1 MTDTIKRI
9 QKYVEAESESLAM
22 RMEYNRKR
30 YDRLIGIKDE
40 VMRTLDF
47 GNPNIIANA
56 VEMNALK
63 LEYSQMKQEDNFL
76 RRLAKIIDESE
87 NGTEN

>member
-1 MTDTIKRI
+1 MDTIKRI
-9 QKYVEAESESLAM
+9 QKYIEAESESLAM

-76 RRLAKIIDESE
+76 RRLAKIIDESDDE
-87 NGTEN
+87 MDN

>member
-30 YDRLIGIKDE
+30 YDRLLGVKDE
-40 VMRTLDF
+40 VMRTNDF
-47 GNPNIIANA
+47 GNPSIISTA

-63 LEYSQMKQEDNFL
+63 LEYRQMKQEDRFL
-76 RRLAKIIDESE
+76 RRLAKIVDESDDE
-87 NGTEN
+87 MDN

>member
-30 YDRLIGIKDE
+30 YDRLLGVKNE
-40 VMRTLDF
+40 VMRTNDF
-47 GNPNIIANA
+47 GNPSIISTA

-63 LEYSQMKQEDNFL
+63 LEYRQMKQEDRFL
-76 RRLAKIIDESE
+76 RRLAKIVDESDDE
-87 NGTEN
+87 MDN

>member
-76 RRLAKIIDESE
+76 RRLAKIIDESDSE
-87 NGTEN
+87 MDN

>member
-30 YDRLIGIKDE
+30 YDRLLGVKDE
-40 VMRTLDF
+40 VMRTNDF
-47 GNPNIIANA
+47 GNPNIISTA

-63 LEYSQMKQEDNFL
+63 LEYRQMKQEDRFL
-76 RRLAKIIDESE
+76 RRLAKIVDESDDE
-87 NGTEN
+87 MDN

>member
-30 YDRLIGIKDE
+30 YDRLLGVKDE

-63 LEYSQMKQEDNFL
+63 LEYRQMKQEDRFL
-76 RRLAKIIDESE
+76 RRLAKIVDESDDE
-87 NGTEN
+87 MDN